1 MQKTQVLK
9 WARENSCPWDEEVC
23 ASAASGGHLALLKYC
38 WANRCPWNEYTC
50 ELAAEGGHLE
60 VLKWARSKGC
70 PWDEDVCAFAA
81 EEGHMEVS
89 LKGLCEYAPPR
100 NLYGFDQG
108 HGKGGV
114 PLFSLVCLSQSHEWL
129 CISRMKMV

>member
-1 MQKTQVLK
+1 M
-9 WARENSCPWDEEVC
+9 
-23 ASAASGGHLALLKYC
+23 LKYC

-81 EEGHMEVS
+81 EEGHMEVRWS
-89 LKGLCEYAPPR
+89 CLAVFLELR
-100 NLYGFDQG
+100 N
-108 HGKGGV
+108 
-114 PLFSLVCLSQSHEWL
+114 
-129 CISRMKMV
+129 MVYT

>member
-1 MQKTQVLK
+1 MAIHSHRLWLNFTIIEKITTCLCIHRFHSPGCTCVILKPQVLK

-23 ASAASGGHLALLKYC
+23 ASAAAGGHLALLKYC

-81 EEGHMEVS
+81 EEGHMEVRPSGIVS
-89 LKGLCEYAPPR
+89 L
-100 NLYGFDQG
+100 NT
-108 HGKGGV
+108 
-114 PLFSLVCLSQSHEWL
+114 ST
-129 CISRMKMV
+129 